1 MIKRL
6 KELFNKYFDYD
17 IIGEYYDTDGKGHIY
32 KKYLKR
38 YKWRKAN
45 K

>member
-17 IIGEYYDTDGKGHIY
+17 IVGWYYDSDGKGHKY

-38 YKWRKAN
+38 YKWRKTN